1 MIEIVCEQRSEVW
14 FACRLGIATAS
25 GFSKVMTS
33 KFEISAQRAE
43 YGIELATERITG
55 KRVETHINSAM
66 QHGIDYE
73 DEAALCYSM
82 DSGEDVREVGFCY
95 YDDRRSFGV
104 SPDRMVGEDGI
115 LEIKCPQPKTLLKF
129 QKDGKL
135 PTRYI
140 QQIYGQLLVTGR
152 DWCDFYAY
160 HPAEEL
166 RPFQVRIEKDD
177 DKQNKVLR
185 NLNRFADEVDRLTN
199 FLKENANG

>member
-1 MIEIVCEQRSEVW
+1 
-14 FACRLGIATAS
+14 
-25 GFSKVMTS
+25 
-33 KFEISAQRAE
+33 
-43 YGIELATERITG
+43 
-55 KRVETHINSAM
+55 
-66 QHGIDYE
+66 
-73 DEAALCYSM
+73 
-82 DSGEDVREVGFCY
+82 
-95 YDDRRSFGV
+95 
-104 SPDRMVGEDGI
+104 
-115 LEIKCPQPKTLLKF
+115 LLKF

-166 RPFQVRIEKDD
+166 RPSQVRIEKDD

-199 FLKENANG
+199 FLKENTNG